1 MRVIL
6 LCSFIDYTKGTKNNM
21 YVQEDGKY
29 YVLQTP
35 INPSTVNGF
44 NVHIYSNLTK
54 EEALEKMEYPWILR

>member
-1 MRVIL
+1 
-6 LCSFIDYTKGTKNNM
+6 M